1 MYIPVHVL
9 VHVGA
14 LTGFTNLGEINNH
27 LVAYESQVAEDRVDG
42 ETLAHSMLVIMVR
55 GLFSR
60 LEFPYAQ
67 FPCTDLSG
75 LFALVNDVCEVVRI
89 IIITLYH

>member
-1 MYIPVHVL
+1 M
-9 VHVGA
+9 
-14 LTGFTNLGEINNH
+14 
-27 LVAYESQVAEDRVDG
+27 
-42 ETLAHSMLVIMVR
+42 LAHSMVVIMVR

-75 LFALVNDVCEVVRI
+75 LFGLVK
-89 IIITLYH
+89 LYTSLLLHCTIDFLQVISCLGSRVSARKVGFEGLRCVL

>member
-1 MYIPVHVL
+1 M
-9 VHVGA
+9 
-14 LTGFTNLGEINNH
+14 
-27 LVAYESQVAEDRVDG
+27 AYKGQVAEDRVEG
-42 ETLAHSMLVIMVR
+42 EVLAHSMLVIMVR

-75 LFALVNDVCEVVRI
+75 LFGLVNDVCGVVHF